1 MMESVFSF
9 LPSYFSII
17 FLAKGKISKSVDLF
31 LSHIGPK
38 WCWSIRLQD
47 FKSNMSLE
55 QSNEI
60 VYFCTCWYQK
70 LRVDRKILGWVWPE
84 MVVAI
89 LVTKWMDEWMDKL
102 SWISCWCE
110 FRKVKNY
117 KFNNSWVLWSKIGI
131 GLWFQWM
138 ETNLAEFFH
147 ANTYLKL
154 VSTVFLSN
162 FDFFIKWLTFK
173 NYEKCFLFH
182 LKSSICS
189 QDIQIFVIFSLPFH
203 TVQIQKGKWKWNNLW
218 CHKLACINL
227 QM

>member
-1 MMESVFSF
+1 MMESIFSF

-17 FLAKGKISKSVDLF
+17 FLAKAKISKSVSLF
-31 LSHIGPK
+31 LSHTGPK
-38 WCWSIRLQD
+38 WCWPIRLQD
-47 FKSNMSLE
+47 FKLNISLE

-60 VYFCTCWYQK
+60 VYFFTCWYQK

-147 ANTYLKL
+147 ANTYLSL
-154 VSTVFLSN
+154 CPL
-162 FDFFIKWLTFK
+162 FF
-173 NYEKCFLFH
+173 Y
-182 LKSSICS
+182 
-189 QDIQIFVIFSLPFH
+189 QILIFSSSDWPSKTMKNVFYFILKALF
-203 TVQIQKGKWKWNNLW
+203 ILKIFKFL
-218 CHKLACINL
+218 
-227 QM
+227 